1 MRSRRFG
8 SSSLRFVLKAVA
20 ASAVVYA
27 LAGHSAPARADA
39 VADFYKG
46 KDLRFIISTSS
57 GTGYDTY
64 ARAVARNLSRHLPGN
79 PNIVPQ
85 YMPGAGGIMAANHI
99 YAVAPKDGTV
109 FGMIQNTVPFEPL
122 FLNKAALFDVAK
134 LNWLG
139 TPATEVGLYIVY
151 HTSKTKTL
159 RDAQTQEVI
168 AGTTGT
174 ASTPSFYGRLFNQI
188 LHTKTRLVPGYPGQL
203 ELLIAME
210 RGEIEAMTSPF
221 WSSLKVQRP
230 TWYPEKIARILF
242 QYGAAPH
249 PELKDVP
256 FAPDLLDNAADKI
269 LLTAASASLGA
280 GRPITAP
287 PGVPADR
294 LAALTAAMA
303 ATFKDPLFI
312 ADCEKQGIDC
322 TDSRTGPQLAALIQQ
337 AYAAPED
344 IRKRLIAIQ
353 LGQAEEKK

>member
-1 MRSRRFG
+1 MLSRHSVAFSFRLPHKG
-8 SSSLRFVLKAVA
+8 VAVA
-20 ASAVVYA
+20 IAVWTFA
-27 LAGHSAPARADA
+27 APARADA
-39 VADFYKG
+39 VADFYRG
-46 KDLRFIISTSS
+46 KDLRFILSTSS
-57 GTGYDTY
+57 GTGYDAY
-64 ARAVARNLSRHLPGN
+64 ARAVGRHLGRHLPGN

-85 YMPGAGGIMAANHI
+85 YMPGAGGILAANHI

-139 TPATEVGLYIVY
+139 TPATEVGLYVVY

-230 TWYPEKIARILF
+230 TWYAEKRARILF

-256 FAPDLLDNAADKI
+256 FAADLLDNEADKI

-280 GRPITAP
+280 GRPIAAP
-287 PGVPADR
+287 PGIPADR
-294 LAALTAAMA
+294 LAALTEAMA

-322 TDSRTGPQLAALIQQ
+322 TDSRTGPQLTALIRQ
-337 AYAAPED
+337 AYAAPEA
-344 IRKRLIAIQ
+344 IRNRLIAIQ
-353 LGQAEEKK
+353 LGQGDEKK

>member
-1 MRSRRFG
+1 MLRSLAKG
-8 SSSLRFVLKAVA
+8 A
-20 ASAVVYA
+20 ALCA
-27 LAGHSAPARADA
+27 LLGISAPVRADA
-39 VADFYKG
+39 LSDFYKG

-64 ARAVARNLSRHLPGN
+64 ARAVARNLSRHIPGN

-85 YMPGAGGIMAANHI
+85 YMPGAGGLTAANYI
-99 YAVAPKDGTV
+99 YAVAAKDGTA

-122 FLNKAALFDVAK
+122 FRNKAALFDVAK

-151 HTSKTKTL
+151 HTSKIKTL

-188 LHTKTRLVPGYPGQL
+188 LHTKTRLVAGYPGQL

-221 WSSLKVQRP
+221 WSSLKVERP
-230 TWYPEKIARILF
+230 TWYPEKIARLLF
-242 QYGAAPH
+242 QYGITPH

-256 FAPDLLDNAADKI
+256 FAADLLDNATDKSM
-269 LLTAASASLGA
+269 LTAATASFGA
-280 GRPITAP
+280 GRPIVAP
-287 PGVPADR
+287 PGIPADR
-294 LAALTAAMA
+294 LAALTDGMA

-322 TDSRTGPQLAALIQQ
+322 TGSRTGPQLATLIQQ
-337 AYAAPED
+337 AYAVPED
-344 IRKRLIAIQ
+344 IRERLIAIQ
-353 LGQAEEKK
+353 RGPAEDKK